1 MPESPPMLR
10 PLDQIL
16 ALGQSPAE
24 AQEPNLSAAEPGT
37 PGAASQLVLAQRLFQ
52 TATGTGDPALL
63 LAAIRLARGVT
74 QRPAVGWER
83 TVAQGGEA
91 PETEGPPD
99 PGSAAALATL
109 KGLAVDDPDL
119 QDLVYDLDAQVPKGR
134 LPVATVAKSA
144 LGSGVAEDWR
154 LPLSGSVAA
163 EIAVIGDGGTAL
175 GMTVIDDTGATICS
189 SPATTDPVLC
199 RFTPARNGFFT
210 VHIQNEGVEAG
221 GYLLVGN

>member
-1 MPESPPMLR
+1 V
-10 PLDQIL
+10 
-16 ALGQSPAE
+16 A
-24 AQEPNLSAAEPGT
+24 
-37 PGAASQLVLAQRLFQ
+37 
-52 TATGTGDPALL
+52 
-63 LAAIRLARGVT
+63 
-74 QRPAVGWER
+74 QRPALGWER

-154 LPLSGSVAA
+154 LPLSGSAAA

-175 GMTVIDDTGATICS
+175 GVTVIDDTGATICN

-199 RFTPARNGFFT
+199 RFTPARNAFFT